1 MEEEKLVE
9 QKPMS
14 QEEFEGKIHEVLENN
29 RKKVEDDF
37 DKGILYLKYYVG
49 VSKYKSIR
57 RAIRRGHVSIWGELF
72 PRRPYNNRKLNP
84 QRKKLREIYEQVI
97 KRI

>member
-9 QKPMS
+9 QKPIS
-14 QEEFEGKIHEVLENN
+14 QEEFEDKIHDIVENN
-29 RKKVEDDF
+29 RKKVEKDF
-37 DKGILYLKYYVG
+37 QKGILYLRYYTG

-57 RAIRRGHVSIWGELF
+57 RAIRRGHVSIWGDLY

-84 QRKKLREIYEQVI
+84 QRKKLREIYEQVTKGI
-97 KRI
+97 